1 MRRLLLLLL
10 AALALAGCGGGE
22 TTVEEEPKSAS
33 TDALAAAAT
42 ATEAA
47 GSYRADIEITM
58 EGLAP
63 EPVTMTAEGVF
74 SREPVLARMTMDMSD
89 LGTGTGFVEIG
100 EIEMVMDGL
109 VVYMRMPFLQELS
122 PGLKPWIK
130 FDLQELG
137 EQQGF
142 DFEQLMQFGTQ
153 SDPSQALAY
162 LRAASDDV
170 EEVGTEDVR
179 GVETTHYGMTVELA
193 RVADAA
199 PPEQR
204 EALRV
209 QTEQLRE
216 LSGIS
221 RVPTEVWVDD
231 EGLVRRQR
239 LTYRDMRFAP
249 GQEGDMT
256 VTMELY
262 DFGVEVNVEPPPA
275 DEVTD
280 IGELLGG

>member
-10 AALALAGCGGGE
+10 AALALAGCGGE
-22 TTVEEEPKSAS
+22 TTVEEEPEIAS
-33 TDALAAAAT
+33 TDALAAAVT

-63 EPVTMTAEGVF
+63 EPVTTTAEGIF
-74 SREPVLARMTMDMSD
+74 RREPVLARMTMNMSD
-89 LGTGTGFVEIG
+89 LGTGTGFVDIG

-109 VVYMRMPFLQELS
+109 VIYMRMPFLQEAN

-137 EQQGF
+137 GQQGLGLG
-142 DFEQLMQFGTQ
+142 QLMQFGAQ
-153 SDPSQALAY
+153 SDPTQALAY

-179 GVETTHYGMTVELA
+179 GVETTHYRMTVELA
-193 RVADAA
+193 RIADAA

-204 EALRV
+204 EALRA

-221 RVPTEVWVDD
+221 RVPTEVWVDE

-249 GQEGDMT
+249 GQEGDMN

-262 DFGVEVNVEPPPA
+262 DFGVEVDVEPPAA

-280 IGELLGG
+280 ISQLLGG